1 LASRLFLIVS
11 LFTFATAA
19 RADNPPHECN
29 KKRGCVEEKTPTHDV
44 GRGVILTLPKG
55 WTYYSYPQAPIP
67 EMAGLRE
74 TRAFRGSTDIA
85 ITPFPNIDK
94 REITEEWVRNI
105 LGQACAQY
113 TANSKEGA
121 AEIVSISH
129 DDLVGGYCS
138 FTAAKEGDKPFA
150 GLMHRTYSNITTF
163 VVSYRFVILSVTVA
177 TEKPGEDAYAE
188 AIEALKTLK

>member
-1 LASRLFLIVS
+1 MASRFLLLVALS
-11 LFTFATAA
+11 TLATATW
-19 RADNPPHECN
+19 ADNPAHECN
-29 KKRGCVEEKTPTHDV
+29 KKRGCIEETTPTHDI

-74 TRAFRGSTDIA
+74 TRAFRDTTDIA

-94 REITEEWVRNI
+94 REITEDWVRDI
-105 LGQACAQY
+105 LGKACGQYAQ
-113 TANSKEGA
+113 NSKEGA

-138 FTAAKEGDKPFA
+138 FSAKNDGEKPFA

-163 VVSYRFVILSVTVA
+163 VVSYRYVILSVTIG
-177 TEKPGEDAYAE
+177 TEKAGEEAYAE